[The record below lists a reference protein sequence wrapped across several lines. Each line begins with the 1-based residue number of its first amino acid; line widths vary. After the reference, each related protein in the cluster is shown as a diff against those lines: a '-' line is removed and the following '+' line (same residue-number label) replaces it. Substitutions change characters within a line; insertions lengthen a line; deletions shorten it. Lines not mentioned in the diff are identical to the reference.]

1 MKTSQNIYYKEKLVA
16 LPYMFFGMFFFLIIC
31 ILGLVMVSLIISK
44 QSSRQE
50 LFYTLIFGNLL
61 FTLFPVIL
69 LIIFFKD
76 LFSIVTIDK
85 NGVHKSLFKK
95 YYKQDIAWDK
105 LNSMMLMR
113 DFRLHLYFSK
123 NDLKKLIIMTSKTMR
138 MSSRWY

>member
-95 YYKQDIAWDK
+95 YYKQDIA
-105 LNSMMLMR
+105 
-113 DFRLHLYFSK
+113 
-123 NDLKKLIIMTSKTMR
+123 
-138 MSSRWY
+138 